1 MDNLLANRVKNA
13 PRSFTRKIL
22 DVIGSNDIIS
32 FAGGLPDE
40 SLFPHDLIKKEI
52 NHALDTQPR
61 SMYQYSQATGA
72 SSLRSE
78 LAKTYQDSNENQ
90 ILITTGSQQG
100 LDILCKAFINAGD
113 TIVVEAPS
121 YLAALNLFALYD
133 ANIEE
138 VSLTCKGVDT
148 TQLEE
153 IFKTKKPKF
162 FYAIPTFQNPTG
174 WSWDEECKKEVAK
187 LAKKYQV
194 LIIEDA
200 PYNAIRYEN
209 EKGVSFE
216 ELIPELSVTLGT
228 FSKTLVPDFRLGWM
242 RAKEELLKVFQSM
255 KENTDLQSPKF
266 FQHVVANII
275 KDGNLDL
282 HVKTLIQ
289 NYRMKRDAMATALTR
304 EFGDKIE
311 FEIPNGGMFFWIK
324 FDDAIDTMSLFD
336 EAIKKNIAYV
346 PGSVFYKTHHKTPY
360 ARLNFTNAT
369 IKDIDEGMKRLKEA
383 YIRYTNAHE

>member
-1 MDNLLANRVKNA
+1 MNNLLANRVKNA

-40 SLFPHDLIKKEI
+40 SLFPHELIKKEM
-52 NHALDTQPR
+52 NNLLDNSPR
-61 SMYQYSQATGA
+61 SIYQYSQATGA

-78 LAKTYQDSNENQ
+78 LATTYKNSNENQ

-133 ANIEE
+133 ANIVE
-138 VSLTCKGVDT
+138 VDLSSKGVDT
-148 TQLEE
+148 KELEE

-174 WSWDEECKKEVAK
+174 WSWEETCKSEVAR
-187 LAKKYQV
+187 LAKQYGV
-194 LIIEDA
+194 IVIEDA
-200 PYNAIRYEN
+200 PYNAICFEN

-228 FSKTLVPDFRLGWM
+228 FSKTLVPDFRIGWM
-242 RAKEELLKVFQSM
+242 RANEEFLKVFQSM

-266 FQHVVANII
+266 FQHVVANMI
-275 KDGNLDL
+275 KDGSLDL
-282 HVKTLIQ
+282 HVKTLIKD
-289 NYRMKRDAMATALTR
+289 YRVKRDAMAATLAF

-311 FEIPNGGMFFWIK
+311 YEVPNGGMFFWIK
-324 FDDAIDTMSLFD
+324 FDDTIDTMKLFD
-336 EAIKKNIAYV
+336 EAIKNNIAYV
-346 PGSVFYKTHHKTPY
+346 PGSVFYKGNRKTSY

-369 IKDIDEGMKRLKEA
+369 LEDIAEGMKRFKKA
-383 YIRYTNAHE
+383 YISYTACHE